1 MGYRLDTLRPDSL
14 VKLGVDSHI
23 RSAHRLLCEV
33 NDRLDSPWGTLFE
46 GSAVHA
52 LVEVDG
58 VLPGDDVLE
67 GRALLA
73 AGLTKVGVV

>member
-1 MGYRLDTLRPDSL
+1 MGNRLDTLRPHSL

-23 RSAHRLLCEV
+23 RSAHRLGGEV
-33 NDRLDSPWGTLFE
+33 DDRLDGPRSTLFE

-52 LVEVDG
+52 LVHVDG
-58 VLPGDDVLE
+58 VLPGDDILE

-73 AGLTKVGVV
+73 AGLYAETRL